1 MWLVLLS
8 SLVLLSAQVVVSMP
22 FSEKAPTLE
31 KFMADK
37 LSIECYE
44 DLEELLENNN
54 KFNDFATN
62 FKLSKGWAYIDQV
75 IGDRLS
81 DFCKKEMEVAYNSE
95 KKVIDT
101 ILGRFSRSADNQA
114 DIDVSRVPHPIV
126 VEWENL
132 KDIINRTLPEGCR
145 EQLEDIIKE
154 HSMSFRH
161 LFGSKNRLSRDITV
175 YDIPH
180 SIDVEWENLKAVI
193 ARKLSC
199 KCLGL
204 LKENITKHKESF
216 THLFP
221 FLSDISNN
229 RVSRSAEF
237 LDNLASI
244 PQKIVDWLR
253 DGNIYNICVK

>member
-114 DIDVSRVPHPIV
+114 DIDASHVPHPIV

-132 KDIINRTLPEGCR
+132 KDIIHRTLPEGCR
-145 EQLEDIIKE
+145 EQLEDI
-154 HSMSFRH
+154 S
-161 LFGSKNRLSRDITV
+161 V

-193 ARKLSC
+193 ALKLSC

-244 PQKIVDWLR
+244 PQKIVEWLR